1 MDLKNIKILPSTRA
15 NKKYMAILRNGDK
28 IHFGGKGYEQFKD
41 STGLGLYS
49 HMDHGDKK
57 RRENYFS
64 RHSFGIK
71 NKKDALK
78 YEWNKSKRITAKI
91 LSHQY
96 LW

>member
-1 MDLKNIKILPSTRA
+1 MDFKNITILPSTRA
-15 NKKYMAILRNGDK
+15 NKKYMAILTNGDK
-28 IHFGGKGYEQFKD
+28 IHFGAKGYEQFKD

-49 HMDHGDKK
+49 NMDHGNKK

-64 RHSFGIK
+64 RHSAGIK
-71 NKKDALK
+71 NKNDALK

-91 LSHQY
+91 LSHKY